1 MKLFNFIFLLL
12 LITNCSVET
21 TKQTTN
27 PIQKESNKL
36 PFIGRLDVISTE
48 KDGQQIIDTI
58 FETIPYFSFLNQDSI
73 EVTKSTYKD
82 KILVTEFFFASCPTI
97 CPLMN
102 TQMSKLNSWLKKNN
116 YLDHFQLLS
125 FSIDPINDTPSALK
139 KFKSGYCEACSH
151 WDFLTGDEKETHRLG
166 IENFKVFAGKDEDAA
181 GGYAHSGAFSLV
193 DKEERVRGV
202 YNITDENGDVNKNEF
217 ERLKKEIEKLMRYEY
232 NFK

>member
-1 MKLFNFIFLLL
+1 MKLFYFVFFLLL
-12 LITNCSVET
+12 IISCSEEST
-21 TKQTTN
+21 E
-27 PIQKESNKL
+27 IHKESNKL
-36 PFIGRLDVISTE
+36 PFIGNFDIITTE
-48 KDGQQIIDTI
+48 ENGQKIIDTI
-58 FETIPYFSFLNQDSI
+58 FETIPYFSFLNQDSL

-102 TQMSKLNSWLKKNN
+102 TQMSGLYSWLQKNN

-166 IENFKVFAGKDEDAA
+166 IESFKVFAGKDEDAA